1 MECCCQP
8 VAFMIAAMVVP
19 LGRRSIA
26 STVSCFED
34 RAFDG
39 SGDAGF
45 GGSGAFD
52 LVRAFGVA
60 FLLIGRFLG
69 RLDLRVVFADFG
81 FDLVVAIGFILVS
94 TTAS

>member
-1 MECCCQP
+1 
-8 VAFMIAAMVVP
+8 MIAAMVVP

-34 RAFDG
+34 RVFDG
-39 SGDAGF
+39 SGGAGF
-45 GGSGAFD
+45 GVSGVFD
-52 LVRAFGVA
+52 LVGAFEVA
-60 FLLIGRFLG
+60 GAHLLVGRFLG
-69 RLDLRVVFADFG
+69 RLNLRVVFTDFG